1 MQNTETFLAEI
12 KLNNQDAK
20 NKIRELEKE
29 IKREEEAYAEMT
41 KEGTKASK
49 EAIQATRKRIVD
61 LKNSFEI
68 QKTATLGLKKNI
80 DDLSNTSYKELSKIV
95 KSLNKELRS
104 GSIEKGSEKW
114 ELYTQKIREC
124 RQEMKKFDDATKP
137 VIEDKKDGLWKRTIG
152 VLNKNWGAITQILSA
167 ITGISMTIRK
177 AVKDYASMEQEMAN
191 VRKYTGQAKEEV
203 EEMNEDFKKMDT
215 RTSREELNQ
224 LAGAAG
230 RLGIQSKK
238 DIEEFVDAADKIGV
252 ALGDDLGQGAV
263 DTIGK
268 LAIAFGESDRLGLRG
283 AMLATGSAL
292 NEIVQNS
299 SAQAQPVVEF
309 TKALSGVGQQAHM
322 TQAAIM
328 GFASALD
335 QNNQEMATSSTVM
348 SQLITKMYQDPAKF
362 AKMAGMNVKKFASLV
377 KNDMNQALIEWFQ
390 QTNKMGDMSVLA
402 RAFDKL
408 GMDGTRAVGVLATLA
423 GHIDQ
428 VTEAQRIATE
438 AYEKADSV
446 IKEFNVQNETIQ
458 AGLDKAKK
466 RFMEMSIELGEKLL
480 PIVRYTISSASLL
493 VKGMSVIADFTLKHS
508 TAIAGLT
515 AAYVSYLAI
524 EKADLAVTA
533 SLKAIKTA
541 YGTVTA
547 WLTVQTK
554 AYSTAM
560 ALERDAIAGC
570 SLAHQRLYKVIL
582 SNNALIK
589 ASVAVTSLAKAAYY
603 AMTLQFREAGAAMK
617 AFNLIAKAN
626 PWGMV
631 ATAITVTVAA
641 VVAFT
646 RNMKNSN
653 KATEENAKKLKELHE
668 AQKQVNDIRE
678 KANES
683 VSREKTRIEQ
693 LTRIMHGYGYTL
705 TERNNA
711 LKALQKIVPSYHAS
725 ITKEGKIIDENK
737 GALEEYLKKLN
748 AVAVAQA
755 AFDKL
760 AELNK
765 KRMDAMLELSE
776 REGEARATNKDI
788 ANGMMNGKYQVK
800 TERRLDGQGGEYYV
814 TRTDKAL
821 AARKEE
827 LKTQEEAVAVAK
839 KKVEATDAEIK
850 AVQELVNSNKEY
862 KKAMDD
868 IAKGE
873 EENQEKHVS
882 VTYHDEKEEKKKAAA
897 KKKRIKEAADM
908 ASASYQEQLANE
920 MLSYRKGLTS
930 YREYMDNKHALV
942 QAYYDRLKGIYGED
956 SNEYKKLL
964 DNREREEADYLQWT
978 LKQEDNKIIRE
989 RMEREHALQM
999 QFLDK
1004 TNKEAYQNQELL
1016 NENIFQSEMT
1026 YIKQKQNLYHQGSKE
1041 WEEWEVRITEEEL
1054 KHKAEL
1060 EENYAK
1066 RLNEYRS
1073 KFSLMSAKELESIE
1087 LESAKKLYDTL
1098 REEGKMTE
1106 DEYKRIVQE
1115 IKQEFA
1121 ELEAEETA
1129 NGTIRSKGSKA
1140 LDIANKKAGT
1150 EEGNGGTDLVSAY
1163 GSIMG
1168 AVEHQTIVNDRL
1180 KELYEQGAIDYE
1192 TFEEAKRQNARE
1204 TAATMIAETTN
1215 AVDQISQMMGSVS
1228 SFIQAC
1234 SDLETARISKNY
1246 EAQIAAAGNNSQKR
1260 EKLEQK
1266 RDEAIRKAKT
1276 EANKKAMGIEIAQAF
1291 ASTAM
1296 AAINAYASAA
1306 KIPVTGWMLAP
1317 IAAGMATAAGM
1328 MQIATIKKQ
1337 HQAEEAG
1344 YYEGGF
1350 TGGRMYRK
1358 TAGVVHEG
1366 EFVSNHQAVENP
1378 HLTPLFNLLD
1388 VAQRNNRVGS
1398 LTARDVTNAM
1408 GGPASTTVVPVV
1420 NIQSDNTDLKENL
1433 DSVSEAVGQLNEIL
1447 QDPIHAN
1454 ISMQDLD
1461 EKYTRYKKL
1470 LKNK

>member
-177 AVKDYASMEQEMAN
+177 SVKDYASMEQEMAN

-252 ALGDDLGQGAV
+252 ALGDDLGEGAV

-309 TKALSGVGQQAHM
+309 TKALSGVGQQAHI
-322 TQAAIM
+322 TQAEIM

-362 AKMAGMNVKKFASLV
+362 AKMAGMNVKEFASLV

-402 RAFDKL
+402 GAFDKL

-438 AYEKADSV
+438 AYEKSDSV

-466 RFMEMSIELGEKLL
+466 SFMEMSIELGEKLL

-524 EKADLAVTA
+524 AKADLAVTA

-541 YGTVTA
+541 CGTVTA

-653 KATEENAKKLKELHE
+653 KATEENA
-668 AQKQVNDIRE
+668 
-678 KANES
+678 
-683 VSREKTRIEQ
+683 
-693 LTRIMHGYGYTL
+693 
-705 TERNNA
+705 
-711 LKALQKIVPSYHAS
+711 
-725 ITKEGKIIDENK
+725 
-737 GALEEYLKKLN
+737 
-748 AVAVAQA
+748 
-755 AFDKL
+755 
-760 AELNK
+760 
-765 KRMDAMLELSE
+765 
-776 REGEARATNKDI
+776 
-788 ANGMMNGKYQVK
+788 
-800 TERRLDGQGGEYYV
+800 
-814 TRTDKAL
+814 
-821 AARKEE
+821 
-827 LKTQEEAVAVAK
+827 
-839 KKVEATDAEIK
+839 
-850 AVQELVNSNKEY
+850 
-862 KKAMDD
+862 
-868 IAKGE
+868 
-873 EENQEKHVS
+873 
-882 VTYHDEKEEKKKAAA
+882 
-897 KKKRIKEAADM
+897 
-908 ASASYQEQLANE
+908 
-920 MLSYRKGLTS
+920 
-930 YREYMDNKHALV
+930 
-942 QAYYDRLKGIYGED
+942 
-956 SNEYKKLL
+956 
-964 DNREREEADYLQWT
+964 
-978 LKQEDNKIIRE
+978 
-989 RMEREHALQM
+989 
-999 QFLDK
+999 
-1004 TNKEAYQNQELL
+1004 
-1016 NENIFQSEMT
+1016 
-1026 YIKQKQNLYHQGSKE
+1026 
-1041 WEEWEVRITEEEL
+1041 
-1054 KHKAEL
+1054 
-1060 EENYAK
+1060 
-1066 RLNEYRS
+1066 
-1073 KFSLMSAKELESIE
+1073 
-1087 LESAKKLYDTL
+1087 
-1098 REEGKMTE
+1098 
-1106 DEYKRIVQE
+1106 
-1115 IKQEFA
+1115 
-1121 ELEAEETA
+1121 
-1129 NGTIRSKGSKA
+1129 
-1140 LDIANKKAGT
+1140 
-1150 EEGNGGTDLVSAY
+1150 
-1163 GSIMG
+1163 
-1168 AVEHQTIVNDRL
+1168 
-1180 KELYEQGAIDYE
+1180 
-1192 TFEEAKRQNARE
+1192 
-1204 TAATMIAETTN
+1204 
-1215 AVDQISQMMGSVS
+1215 
-1228 SFIQAC
+1228 
-1234 SDLETARISKNY
+1234 
-1246 EAQIAAAGNNSQKR
+1246 
-1260 EKLEQK
+1260 
-1266 RDEAIRKAKT
+1266 
-1276 EANKKAMGIEIAQAF
+1276 
-1291 ASTAM
+1291 
-1296 AAINAYASAA
+1296 
-1306 KIPVTGWMLAP
+1306 
-1317 IAAGMATAAGM
+1317 
-1328 MQIATIKKQ
+1328 
-1337 HQAEEAG
+1337 
-1344 YYEGGF
+1344 
-1350 TGGRMYRK
+1350 
-1358 TAGVVHEG
+1358 
-1366 EFVSNHQAVENP
+1366 
-1378 HLTPLFNLLD
+1378 
-1388 VAQRNNRVGS
+1388 
-1398 LTARDVTNAM
+1398 
-1408 GGPASTTVVPVV
+1408 
-1420 NIQSDNTDLKENL
+1420 
-1433 DSVSEAVGQLNEIL
+1433 
-1447 QDPIHAN
+1447 
-1454 ISMQDLD
+1454 
-1461 EKYTRYKKL
+1461 
-1470 LKNK
+1470 